1 VVIAFRMLPEA
12 VWQMPPLGTFNLH
25 ASLLPAYRGAAPINW
40 AIINGET
47 ETGVTSF
54 FIDDK
59 IDTGAMLLHAK
70 TPIGLN
76 ETAGELHDRLM
87 ELGAQTVIETVQLIA
102 EGNPQTQL
110 QEESSELKTAHKLN
124 KENCKIDWTQSGQSI
139 HNLIRGLSPYPA
151 AWCHLIN
158 NHPESTIKIYLA
170 QFELEQHQ
178 LNVGTLI
185 ADKKTLKVAVCDGF
199 VHLLQVQLPGKNK
212 MMVSDLLNGFTVDH
226 TARLY

>member
-1 VVIAFRMLPEA
+1 
-12 VWQMPPLGTFNLH
+12 
-25 ASLLPAYRGAAPINW
+25 
-40 AIINGET
+40 
-47 ETGVTSF
+47 
-54 FIDDK
+54 
-59 IDTGAMLLHAK
+59 
-70 TPIGLN
+70 
-76 ETAGELHDRLM
+76 
-87 ELGAQTVIETVQLIA
+87 VQLIA

-124 KENCKIDWTQSGQSI
+124 KENCKIDWSQPGQSI

-158 NHPESTIKIYLA
+158 NNQESTIKIYLA